1 MNSALHNETA
11 LLSLIAEGDEPAFR
25 ALFDHYNKLLFTFAE
40 AMLKSAADAEE
51 VVQECFTKLWVNRG
65 DLPGVDHP
73 GQYLY
78 KMVRNRC
85 LDHLRRVARERRLA
99 DQVWA
104 NISQT
109 DNSLEEELRSR
120 EYRELIEHALQEL
133 PEQKQLIYR
142 LSREKEYTHE
152 QIAAITGLS
161 RSRVNNILV
170 ETLKYIKDRLEKRS
184 GGLAIIFWLAAWD
197 RLF

>member
-1 MNSALHNETA
+1 MA
-11 LLSLIAEGDEPAFR
+11 LLSLIAEGDERAFR

-40 AMLKSAADAEE
+40 AMLKSGADAEE
-51 VVQECFTKLWVNRG
+51 VVQECFTKLWVNRKN
-65 DLPGVDHP
+65 LPGIEHP

-85 LDHLRRVARERRLA
+85 LDHLRRAARERRLA

-109 DNSLEEELRSR
+109 DHSLEEELRSR
-120 EYRELIEHALQEL
+120 EYQELIEHALLEL
-133 PEQKQLIYR
+133 PAQKQLIYR

-152 QIAAITGLS
+152 QISAITGLS

-170 ETLKYIKDRLEKRS
+170 ETLKHIKDQLGKHS